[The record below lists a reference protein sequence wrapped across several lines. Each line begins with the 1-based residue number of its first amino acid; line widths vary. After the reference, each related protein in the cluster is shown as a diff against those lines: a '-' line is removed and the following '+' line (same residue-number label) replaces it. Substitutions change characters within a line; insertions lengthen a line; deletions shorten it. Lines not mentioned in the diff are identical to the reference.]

1 MAVSA
6 ACTRSCSTPWR
17 RVAELPLFPLRTVLF
32 PGGLLPLRIF
42 EPRYVDMVGRCM
54 REGGEFGVSCLRTGN
69 ETGPA
74 GQLASVGSAARIV
87 DFSQLPE
94 GLLGLMCRG
103 TRRFRLLGSRTQA
116 DGLRIGEV
124 EWLPQL
130 PPVAVPAEHQALVP
144 ILQGVLAQLGELSA
158 HLEPHWDEAG
168 WVADRLAEFLPL
180 ERESQQQLLEMDDPL
195 ERLGLLAPLVDTAG
209 ADVLPGN

>member
-1 MAVSA
+1 M
-6 ACTRSCSTPWR
+6 PWR

-42 EPRYVDMVGRCM
+42 EARYVDMVGRCM
-54 REGGEFGVSCLRTGN
+54 RAGGEFGVLCLQSGG
-69 ETGPA
+69 ETGIA
-74 GQLASVGSAARIV
+74 GEFATVGSAARIV

-103 TRRFRLLGSRTQA
+103 TRRFRLLGHHTQA
-116 DGLRIGEV
+116 DGLHVGEV
-124 EWLPQL
+124 HWLPELAPVPL
-130 PPVAVPAEHQALVP
+130 PAQHQALVP
-144 ILQGVLAQLGELSA
+144 ILQGVLAQLGELAA

-180 ERESQQQLLEMDDPL
+180 ERESQQQLLELDDPL
-195 ERLGLLAPLVDTAG
+195 ERLALLAPLVDTA
-209 ADVLPGN
+209 ADGLPGN